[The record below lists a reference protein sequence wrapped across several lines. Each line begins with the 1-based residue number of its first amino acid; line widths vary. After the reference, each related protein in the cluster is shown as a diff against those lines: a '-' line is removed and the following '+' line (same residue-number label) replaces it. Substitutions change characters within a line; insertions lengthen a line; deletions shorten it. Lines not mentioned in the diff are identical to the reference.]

1 MIVNS
6 QALET
11 TTVPEELQHRDNQI
25 EQLEA
30 ALDPITSGRRGE
42 DALITGPSGTG
53 KTTIA
58 KFVVQELEKQTF
70 DVRWGYVNALS
81 RSTRT
86 KALWKLARDARVGAD
101 LRPEGH
107 APSVYRDR
115 LADLPEDEQFVAI
128 IDEVH
133 ALSEPATLYDLLE
146 IPHVSVI
153 LVTIDEDSFA
163 ADADQRLRSRLHGI
177 QKLDLDRYSVTELTS
192 ILKKRVEH
200 GLAPSAVSDGVCE
213 LIADIAAG
221 DARHAI
227 VLLREAVQEA
237 MANNDPT
244 VTEQHVQAGRDD
256 AKAAVRRRYLSDLGT
271 EPRLLWEIIRQHGP
285 ITGEKLKKR
294 YEARSNDPVADST
307 RRTYLGSLE
316 EYEMIEQEGRGKGS
330 RYRATAE
337 FKGEVIV

>member
-11 TTVPEELQHRDNQI
+11 TTVPEELQHRDTQI

-30 ALDPITSGRRGE
+30 AFNPITSGRRGE

-58 KFVVQELEKQTF
+58 KFVVQELQRQTF

-115 LADLPEDEQFVAI
+115 LVDLPEGEQFVAI

-133 ALSEPATLYDLLE
+133 ALRDSTTLYDLLE

-163 ADADQRLRSRLHGI
+163 AGADSRLRSRLHGVT
-177 QKLDLDRYSVTELTS
+177 KLHLDRYSVTELTS
-192 ILKKRVEH
+192 ILEKRVEH
-200 GLAPSAVSDGVCE
+200 GLAPSSVATDVCE

-237 MANNDPT
+237 MTNGDAI

-285 ITGEKLKKR
+285 ITGEDLKAR
-294 YEARSNDPVADST
+294 YEARSDDPVADST

-316 EYEMIEQEGRGKGS
+316 DYEMIEKKNRTRGT
-330 RYRATAE
+330 RYRVPDKFTLRRA
-337 FKGEVIV
+337 V